1 MSVETTPAE
10 RATDLAEEL
19 GAVITEMDAY
29 QRFVETKQAVEA
41 DDEAQAKIREF
52 ERVREEFMLARQSG
66 NATNDDLREL
76 HHLQDRASGH
86 TNPEIPLRR
95 SVQGVA
101 HPDAHHPRLAGGE
114 HDGTAQA
121 PQRRLMSPRRV
132 EEKRLE
138 I

>member
-76 HHLQDRASGH
+76 QTTQQELHELPVMSDYLRAQSEIELKLQELNHVIS
-86 TNPEIPLRR
+86 EPLE
-95 SVQGVA
+95 VDFGEK
-101 HPDAHHPRLAGGE
+101 AGGCCQ
-114 HDGTAQA
+114 D
-121 PQRRLMSPRRV
+121 
-132 EEKRLE
+132 
-138 I
+138 